1 LPGFDVAGLDFAPKK
16 QYEGSFTF
24 SSHHQQKEVNMK
36 KLSLVLVVCLILVFA
51 FTAQAQFKMAVGGGM
66 GLNLNLYSGSDV
78 NGGSGLGFA
87 VAGQADMSFS
97 KTIGILTSIYF
108 YDNRSGSYTQTGNYQ
123 GTNYSMDISASVAYF
138 EIEPLF
144 KLKLEEAPVYFV
156 LGPSLG
162 FNVENSVDVKTT
174 ANNQSS
180 TQKSTIQ
187 NMNTRF
193 EIKAGGGYTFPLSKT
208 MRINSQLTFGYGLA
222 NVVKD
227 VNWKI
232 LSFGLLA
239 SFEIDVVK

>member
-1 LPGFDVAGLDFAPKK
+1 
-16 QYEGSFTF
+16 
-24 SSHHQQKEVNMK
+24 MK
-36 KLSLVLVVCLILVFA
+36 KLSWAVLMVLTIVSVGPL
-51 FTAQAQFKMAVGGGM
+51 QAQFKMAVGGGM

-97 KTIGILTSIYF
+97 KTIGILTSLYF
-108 YDNRSGSYTQTGNYQ
+108 YDNRSGSYTQTGNYY
-123 GTNYSMDISASVAYF
+123 GTNYSVDVSASVAYF

-144 KLKLEEAPVYFV
+144 KLKLEDAPVYFV
-156 LGPSLG
+156 AGPSLG
-162 FNVENSVDVKTT
+162 FNLENSYEAKTT

-180 TQKSTIQ
+180 TQKATIQ

-193 EIKAGGGYTFPLSKT
+193 ELKAGGGYIFPLSKT

>member
-1 LPGFDVAGLDFAPKK
+1 
-16 QYEGSFTF
+16 
-24 SSHHQQKEVNMK
+24 MK
-36 KLSLVLVVCLILVFA
+36 KLSLVLVVCLILIFA
-51 FTAQAQFKMAVGGGM
+51 FTTQAQFKMAVGGGM

-87 VAGQADMSFS
+87 IAGQADLSFS

-108 YDNRSGSYTQTGNYQ
+108 YDNRSGSYTQTTPNYYGNI
-123 GTNYSMDISASVAYF
+123 TSDVSASVAYF

-144 KLKLEEAPVYFV
+144 KLKLEEAPIYFV
-156 LGPSLG
+156 IGPSLG
-162 FNVENSVDVKTT
+162 FNVENSYDVKQTQ
-174 ANNQSS
+174 NNQSA
-180 TQKSTIQ
+180 TQKGTIQ

-193 EIKAGGGYTFPLSKT
+193 ELKAGGGYIFPLSKT

>member
-1 LPGFDVAGLDFAPKK
+1 
-16 QYEGSFTF
+16 
-24 SSHHQQKEVNMK
+24 MK
-36 KLSLVLVVCLILVFA
+36 KLSLVFVVCLILVFA

-66 GLNLNLYSGSDV
+66 GLNLNLFSGSDV
-78 NGGSGLGFA
+78 NGGSGLGIA
-87 VAGQADMSFS
+87 IAGQADMSFS
-97 KTIGILTSIYF
+97 KTIGIVTSIYF
-108 YDNRSGSYTQTGNYQ
+108 YDNRSGSYTMTGNS
-123 GTNYSMDISASVAYF
+123 GGINYTQDISASVAYF

-156 LGPSLG
+156 IGPSLG
-162 FNVENSVDVKTT
+162 FNMENSYEAKTT
-174 ANNQSS
+174 YNNQTQ
-180 TQKSTIQ
+180 TQKATIQ

-193 EIKAGGGYTFPLSKT
+193 ELKAGGGMIFPLSKT

-232 LSFGLLA
+232 LSFAVLG

>member
-1 LPGFDVAGLDFAPKK
+1 
-16 QYEGSFTF
+16 
-24 SSHHQQKEVNMK
+24 MK
-36 KLSLVLVVCLILVFA
+36 KLYVVFVVCLILVSA

-78 NGGSGLGFA
+78 EGGSGIGFA
-87 VAGQADMSFS
+87 FAGQADMSFS
-97 KTIGILTSIYF
+97 KSIGILTSIYF
-108 YDNRSGSYTQTGNYQ
+108 YDNRSGSYTKVVNNFYGNVSY
-123 GTNYSMDISASVAYF
+123 DISASVAYF

-144 KLKLEEAPVYFV
+144 KLKLEDAPVYFII
-156 LGPSLG
+156 GPSLG
-162 FNVENSVDVKTT
+162 FNVENSVDVKSTQ
-174 ANNQSS
+174 NNQSS

-193 EIKAGGGYTFPLSKT
+193 ELKAGGGYTFPLSKT

-232 LSFGLLA
+232 LSFGVLG
-239 SFEIDVVK
+239 SWEIDIVK

>member
-1 LPGFDVAGLDFAPKK
+1 
-16 QYEGSFTF
+16 
-24 SSHHQQKEVNMK
+24 MK
-36 KLSLVLVVCLILVFA
+36 KLWSAVLVVLVLISVQIA
-51 FTAQAQFKMAVGGGM
+51 PAQFKMAVGGGM

-108 YDNRSGSYTQTGNYQ
+108 YDNRSGSYTQTGNYY
-123 GTNYSMDISASVAYF
+123 GTNYTVDISASVAYF

-144 KLKLEEAPVYFV
+144 KLKLEDTPVYFV
-156 LGPSLG
+156 IGPSLG
-162 FNVENSVDVKTT
+162 FNVENSYEAKTT

-180 TQKSTIQ
+180 TQKATIQ

-193 EIKAGGGYTFPLSKT
+193 EIKAGSGYVFPLNKS

-232 LSFGLLA
+232 LTFGLLA